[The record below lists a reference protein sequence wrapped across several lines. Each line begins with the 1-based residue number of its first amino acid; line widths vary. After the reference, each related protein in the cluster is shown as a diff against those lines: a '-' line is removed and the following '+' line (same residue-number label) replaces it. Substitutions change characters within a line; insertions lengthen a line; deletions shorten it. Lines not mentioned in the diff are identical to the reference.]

1 MRYAELRV
9 KFEPSQKPPFFI
21 GSQVRGAFGYA
32 LKSVS
37 CINHAHKCD

>member
-21 GSQVRGAFGYA
+21 GSQVRE
-32 LKSVS
+32 LL
-37 CINHAHKCD
+37 DMR